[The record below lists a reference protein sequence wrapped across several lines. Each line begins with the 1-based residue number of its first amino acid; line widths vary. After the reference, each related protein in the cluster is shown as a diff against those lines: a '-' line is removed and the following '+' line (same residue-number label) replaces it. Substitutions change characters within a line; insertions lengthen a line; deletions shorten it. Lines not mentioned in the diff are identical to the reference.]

1 MHVCFR
7 IQTYVM
13 VEGRGQLVQQALFV
27 ASFAIAVPCMAEYSL
42 YVDTSSGQIISFR
55 FHRVRRG
62 TTAFIDHRST
72 SKVHPSPHMLL
83 YRLIV
88 FN

>member
-1 MHVCFR
+1 
-7 IQTYVM
+7 
-13 VEGRGQLVQQALFV
+13 
-27 ASFAIAVPCMAEYSL
+27 
-42 YVDTSSGQIISFR
+42 
-55 FHRVRRG
+55 VRRG